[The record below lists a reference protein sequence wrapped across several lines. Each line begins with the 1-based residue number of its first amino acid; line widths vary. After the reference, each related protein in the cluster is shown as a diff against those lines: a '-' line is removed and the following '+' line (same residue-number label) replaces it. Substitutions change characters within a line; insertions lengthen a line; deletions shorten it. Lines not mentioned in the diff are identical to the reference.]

1 MNVKNLFFIISL
13 SIFLIFIG
21 CEGKKGV
28 KPSEGSSLE
37 KEVSKTSPKEIGEAV
52 GKLYVEAIEE
62 VVEGLKDKPEVIEAK
77 KKMEELKES
86 YVQKLIVYGKKHE
99 KMNQDEKNTF
109 NRTVGYGI
117 NKVSRT
123 IFKSYLDIQKYYRK
137 KDREL
142 GNLITTFNAITQ
154 YANFELLKKQAPK
167 EAERLGIK

>member
-1 MNVKNLFFIISL
+1 MKLKNLIFIISL
-13 SIFLIFIG
+13 SIFLVFIG

-86 YVQKLIVYGKKHE
+86 YVQKLIVY
-99 KMNQDEKNTF
+99 
-109 NRTVGYGI
+109 
-117 NKVSRT
+117 
-123 IFKSYLDIQKYYRK
+123 
-137 KDREL
+137 
-142 GNLITTFNAITQ
+142 
-154 YANFELLKKQAPK
+154 
-167 EAERLGIK
+167 